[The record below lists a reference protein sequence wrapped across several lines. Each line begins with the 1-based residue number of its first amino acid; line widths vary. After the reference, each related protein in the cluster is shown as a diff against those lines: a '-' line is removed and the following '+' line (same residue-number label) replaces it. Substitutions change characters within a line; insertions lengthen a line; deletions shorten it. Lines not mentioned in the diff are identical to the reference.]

1 MSKQK
6 KTNIKENFKMYFTY
20 QRFKGRGR
28 NHREETWHCDKEQ
41 VEVKKK
47 SKQNS
52 RKEMEREQ
60 ENKI

>member
-52 RKEMEREQ
+52 RR
-60 ENKI
+60 